1 MSAIDRYDLA
11 VLGSGEAGKYLAWT
25 LSKSAHR
32 TVLVERSMVGGS
44 CPNVACLPS
53 KNIIH
58 SAKVASLA
66 RRGTEFGLELSSLA
80 TNMAGVQDRKRRMV
94 DALIKVH
101 LDRYEASGVELIMG
115 HGRFVAPKTIGITL
129 NGGGERVIT
138 ADRVILSLGTRASVP
153 TVPGLAD
160 ASPMTHVQALDL
172 ERVPPHLVV
181 VGGGYVG
188 LELTQAIR
196 RFGSRVT
203 VIERGPQLASR
214 EDADVGAALLEL
226 FRDEGIDVML
236 NATLTAVEGRSGEH
250 IRVHVEHA
258 EAGHVIEATDL
269 LIAAGRT
276 PNTDGIGLE
285 LAGVEVDARG
295 NIVVNERLETTAA
308 AVWAVGDCAG
318 SPQFTHVAFDDFRIV
333 RDNLSGGDRTTR
345 ERLVPFCMFT
355 DPELARV
362 GLNETEAKRRGVSY
376 RVATIPMAAVLRT
389 RTLSEPRGFIKMLIE
404 EASDRILGFSAFGA
418 EASELMATVQTAMLG
433 HLPFTVLRDA
443 LFTHPTA
450 AEGLTVLLAD
460 VVSREQN
467 PTPRHLAP

>member
-115 HGRFVAPKTIGITL
+115 HGRFVAPKTIGKVAEL
-129 NGGGERVIT
+129 LRST
-138 ADRVILSLGTRASVP
+138 AGWVVLSLGTRASVP

-196 RFGSRVT
+196 RFGSRVR

-258 EAGHVIEATDL
+258 EARHVIEATDL
-269 LIAAGRT
+269 LIAAGRRKD
-276 PNTDGIGLE
+276 PAVGHLSRPGAARMPLPQRLE
-285 LAGVEVDARG
+285 LAGIQYIGTDSR
-295 NIVVNERLETTAA
+295 TA
-308 AVWAVGDCAG
+308 
-318 SPQFTHVAFDDFRIV
+318 
-333 RDNLSGGDRTTR
+333 DR
-345 ERLVPFCMFT
+345 
-355 DPELARV
+355 
-362 GLNETEAKRRGVSY
+362 
-376 RVATIPMAAVLRT
+376 
-389 RTLSEPRGFIKMLIE
+389 
-404 EASDRILGFSAFGA
+404 
-418 EASELMATVQTAMLG
+418 
-433 HLPFTVLRDA
+433 
-443 LFTHPTA
+443 
-450 AEGLTVLLAD
+450 
-460 VVSREQN
+460 
-467 PTPRHLAP
+467 